1 MNLALRILL
10 IATLTTV
17 AQHAL
22 PWWSCLIVAFLVELI
37 LGKERATTFFS
48 GFYGVAIPW
57 MLLAAYID
65 HMSDSIL
72 SVQILKLFN
81 APPYGFVMIIITGFL
96 GGLYGGLSSVVG
108 GWTRQTFVKN
118 E

>member
-17 AQHAL
+17 SQQVL
-22 PWWSCLIVAFLVELI
+22 PWWSSLLVAFLVELF
-37 LGKERATTFFS
+37 LGKEKATTFFS

-65 HMSDSIL
+65 HMSESIL

-96 GGLYGGLSSVVG
+96 GGLYGGLASVVG
-108 GWTRQTFVKN
+108 GWTRLAFMKN
-118 E
+118 D